1 MLIKLLIYISV
12 YILIYNESFGNV
24 NKDNVLSYLGSFNTL
39 KSDFIQVNNS
49 GEILSGN
56 LHISRPGKFRI
67 EYNQI
72 PLLLIC
78 DSKKLAVINK
88 DLKKLI
94 NRIKTNLLEPG
105 EPKNADDSAV
115 FHLWCAF
122 SDESEISS
130 MRLRFNEGIGW
141 GDAKKMLFEKV
152 NDQLSAPRDNFQRL
166 MDDGIYIETILK
178 EGAVK
183 AREESMELIAKVRK
197 AVGIASLG

>member
-24 NKDNVLSYLGSFNTL
+24 NKDNVLSYLGSFKTL
-39 KSDFIQVNNS
+39 KSDFIQVNNN

-88 DLKKLI
+88 DLKNISFHTFDEIPAGFFLFKGLSLDDIEIIDLKRGNNTLSVLIVNSKLEDKGI
-94 NRIKTNLLEPG
+94 IEILFELEPLKMKKWVIIKKDNTKT
-105 EPKNADDSAV
+105 EV
-115 FHLWCAF
+115 FFDNLF
-122 SDESEISS
+122 FNNKISQELYDIE
-130 MRLRFNEGIGW
+130 RE
-141 GDAKKMLFEKV
+141 D
-152 NDQLSAPRDNFQRL
+152 PRKIPFKIN
-166 MDDGIYIETILK
+166 
-178 EGAVK
+178 
-183 AREESMELIAKVRK
+183 
-197 AVGIASLG
+197 